1 MTGAKVTSM
10 NFRIFLLVA
19 AGLLSS
25 CGESK
30 PPAGT
35 PTPPSSPASSET
47 GSPAPADPGSA
58 PKGGQPS
65 AEQQS
70 PKAASAPAEQPKNLA
85 ARKLATEK
93 IRNGEDVYQ
102 KNCANCHGL
111 NGEAK
116 PDWRTPG
123 PDGRYPP
130 PPLDGSAHAW
140 HHSTETL
147 EKMIREGSQ
156 DGAMPAWEGKLTNQ
170 QIENVVVWI
179 KSLWPDEIYDIW
191 LKEIEPKPESK

>member
-1 MTGAKVTSM
+1 M

-19 AGLLSS
+19 ATLGFLSS

-30 PPAGT
+30 PPVA
-35 PTPPSSPASSET
+35 TPPPASPEVSTPVPIE
-47 GSPAPADPGSA
+47 SA
-58 PKGGQPS
+58 PVPDTD
-65 AEQQS
+65 QS
-70 PKAASAPAEQPKNLA
+70 PVEPPPDAASVPAEQPKNLA
-85 ARKLATEK
+85 GRKLGPEK
-93 IRNGEDVYQ
+93 IRNGGDVYRQ
-102 KNCANCHGL
+102 HCASCHGP

-116 PDWRTPG
+116 ANWRIPG

-170 QIENVVVWI
+170 QIEDVVAWI

-191 LKEIEPKPESK
+191 LKEIEPKPESS